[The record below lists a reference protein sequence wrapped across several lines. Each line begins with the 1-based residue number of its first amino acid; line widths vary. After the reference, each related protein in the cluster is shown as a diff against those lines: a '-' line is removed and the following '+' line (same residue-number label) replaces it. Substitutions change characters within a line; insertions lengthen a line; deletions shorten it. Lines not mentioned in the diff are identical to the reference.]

1 MVQFLLQHSTIN
13 QIFSDKLIFL
23 LWSSLAVCEFSLT
36 KSFWWKNSFNISM
49 KHIFSLQ
56 EILQINMP
64 VNCSLSSCV
73 CGIWNWSWL
82 VIRGSEGW
90 IQLKTHQDA
99 QTWVLKMLKTDGKN
113 YQDSSMK
120 RNIQKNQQKM
130 DSTFLRPMTFNNH
143 SALLHSLMVPINV
156 AAELNWVYLR
166 QLLFTL
172 RNLVVMIVQLTQVT
186 SAHSPF

>member
-1 MVQFLLQHSTIN
+1 MGKIIKTPV
-13 QIFSDKLIFL
+13 
-23 LWSSLAVCEFSLT
+23 
-36 KSFWWKNSFNISM
+36 WKETYKI
-49 KHIFSLQ
+49 
-56 EILQINMP
+56 
-64 VNCSLSSCV
+64 
-73 CGIWNWSWL
+73 
-82 VIRGSEGW
+82 
-90 IQLKTHQDA
+90 
-99 QTWVLKMLKTDGKN
+99 
-113 YQDSSMK
+113 
-120 RNIQKNQQKM
+120 NQQKM